1 MGCLAN
7 YFYIDTANAVLKI
20 AKEVKI
26 NVDLMKEQVCCS
38 APQFFTGDFK
48 SVEILAKKNIEYF
61 EKKLEKLDA
70 IIIPEATCSAMLKI
84 DLEHFFNMQNERVGQ
99 KSSKDFLSHLYG

>member
-26 NVDLMKEQVCCS
+26 NVDLMKEQVCCG

-61 EKKLEKLDA
+61 EK
-70 IIIPEATCSAMLKI
+70 
-84 DLEHFFNMQNERVGQ
+84 N
-99 KSSKDFLSHLYG
+99 

>member
-1 MGCLAN
+1 MLKKEDCLRVLIKKSFLNSNPDFIDNGGEKTVGFFVGCLAN

-26 NVDLMKEQVCCS
+26 NVDLMKEQVCCG

-61 EKKLEKLDA
+61 EKKIRKA
-70 IIIPEATCSAMLKI
+70 
-84 DLEHFFNMQNERVGQ
+84 
-99 KSSKDFLSHLYG
+99 